1 MCVNKLDEVTSTVFF
16 FDWDDTLLPTSAVT
30 NGSRFA
36 GSLQPDSET
45 SEELHE
51 HARVV
56 RNLLRTARSFGR
68 VGIVTLALRP
78 WVQVSAEHYL
88 PGVDWDTEFR
98 DLDIPI
104 IYAREALSKNDR
116 RLAMIEEGVDLHVAS
131 KAMAMSRALKR
142 MRVSTKALDVISI
155 GDSLVE
161 AEVFGCGH
169 KEAAA
174 LVRNCSRK
182 VEELSD
188 ELRELTHWIE
198 SMTLHDDDFDIKL
211 ENTNDPG
218 VLRGQV
224 FQYANL
230 AGSRSESRR
239 PVV

>member
-161 AEVFGCGH
+161 AE
-169 KEAAA
+169 AA
-174 LVRNCSRK
+174 RNVVWSLPCAQCKTVKLRAEPCS

-218 VLRGQV
+218 
-224 FQYANL
+224 
-230 AGSRSESRR
+230 SRSESRR